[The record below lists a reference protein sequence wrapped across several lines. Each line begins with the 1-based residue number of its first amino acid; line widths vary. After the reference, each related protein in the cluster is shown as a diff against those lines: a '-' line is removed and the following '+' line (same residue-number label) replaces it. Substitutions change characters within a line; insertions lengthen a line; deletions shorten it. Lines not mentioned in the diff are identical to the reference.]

1 MKYNDRQT
9 QLLKRKHDNRKMS
22 DSFDRLTQAH
32 RKKVIKVF
40 NKQVLS
46 CGIDPDF
53 WSLVDKET
61 KYQIY
66 SNFQIYKAM
75 SSDPSKNRT
84 TLQYLSSNSNENTLS
99 LFEYIQNNKH
109 RYGVDP
115 AKVREKKLN
124 RLIV

>member
-75 SSDPSKNRT
+75 SSDPSKN
-84 TLQYLSSNSNENTLS
+84 SNENTLS